1 MLINACE
8 HADFSYDCAQD
19 GAGLPARVAIFGA
32 DPQLRTQIAD
42 DLGGAGFRSID
53 GGTLAALLDG
63 PPLMSE
69 AVLLGD
75 VVVVDCPA
83 TVTGAGSRGMDGAML
98 AGLARLDMRAARA
111 GAKLI
116 AATNLAGLDDVFAV
130 LDQSNPQILVS
141 PSRAERVIAVG
152 RAMGEA
158 GAARVREM
166 GDEDRV
172 ALLRLSQQV
181 EAIAHSLDRM
191 AAPQTFAPPS
201 YEQPSYGQAD
211 TFGQSALSDF
221 KRDFRGPQPQTES
234 VMAFCAPQ
242 PHVAEVETALP
253 DPRLVRQVIANRQ
266 ARARFFDP
274 ALFGDPAWDMLL
286 DLTAARAEGGQV
298 SVTSLCIA
306 AGVPAT
312 TALRWLT
319 QMVETGIFQ
328 RVPDPADR
336 RRAFIALSDK
346 AAAAMGCYFASLRTP
361 VELAA

>member
-1 MLINACE
+1 MLNLASG
-8 HADFSYDCAQD
+8 HADFTYDIADD
-19 GAGLPARVAIFGA
+19 GAGLPARVAIFAEDEGLRRQIGA
-32 DPQLRTQIAD
+32 

-53 GGTLAALLDG
+53 GGSLRSLLEG
-63 PPLMSE
+63 PI
-69 AVLLGD
+69 ALLGD
-75 VVVVDCPA
+75 VVVVDCA
-83 TVTGAGSRGMDGAML
+83 VVGSRGIDGMML
-98 AGLARLDMRAARA
+98 AGLARLDMRVARS

-116 AATNLAGLDDVFAV
+116 VATNLAGLDDVFAV

-152 RAMGEA
+152 RVMGEA
-158 GAARVREM
+158 GAARLREM
-166 GDEDRV
+166 GEEDRV

-191 AAPQTFAPPS
+191 GHVTS
-201 YEQPSYGQAD
+201 G
-211 TFGQSALSDF
+211 GALSEF
-221 KRDFRGPQPQTES
+221 KREYQAPEPSGLGRGFGAARAVQT
-234 VMAFCAPQ
+234 P
-242 PHVAEVETALP
+242 LP
-253 DPRLVRQVIANRQ
+253 DPQMVRQIIANRQ

-286 DLTAARAEGGQV
+286 DLTAAHGEGAQV

-319 QMVETGIFQ
+319 QMVETGIFV

-346 AAAAMGCYFASLRTP
+346 AIAAMSGYFASLRSP
-361 VELAA
+361 VLQAA

>member
-1 MLINACE
+1 MLTHATPSRSPQ
-8 HADFSYDCAQD
+8 ADFAYDVADD

-32 DPQLRTQIAD
+32 DEGLRRQIAA

-53 GGTLAALLDG
+53 GGSLRALLEG
-63 PPLMSE
+63 PI
-69 AVLLGD
+69 ALLGD
-75 VVVVDCPA
+75 VVVVDCM
-83 TVTGAGSRGMDGAML
+83 VTGSRGIDGMML
-98 AGLARLDMRAARA
+98 AGLARLDMRVARS

-116 AATNLAGLDDVFAV
+116 VATNLDGLDDVFAV

-152 RAMGEA
+152 RVMGEA
-158 GAARVREM
+158 GAARLREM
-166 GDEDRV
+166 GEEDRV

-181 EAIAHSLDRM
+181 EAIAHSLDRLGRAP
-191 AAPQTFAPPS
+191 AAGGGS
-201 YEQPSYGQAD
+201 V
-211 TFGQSALSDF
+211 FGEFRRDYAAAEPSALGSFGAPASASDH
-221 KRDFRGPQPQTES
+221 P
-234 VMAFCAPQ
+234 
-242 PHVAEVETALP
+242 LP
-253 DPRLVRQVIANRQ
+253 DPQLVRQIIANRQ

-274 ALFGDPAWDMLL
+274 ELFGDPAWDMLL
-286 DLTAARAEGGQV
+286 DLTAAHGEGAQV

-319 QMVETGIFQ
+319 QMVENGIFQ

-346 AAAAMGCYFASLRTP
+346 GIAAMSGYFASLRTP
-361 VELAA
+361 ALQAA

>member
-1 MLINACE
+1 MLNDAAKQ
-8 HADFSYDCAQD
+8 ADFSYDIADD
-19 GAGLPARVAIFGA
+19 GAGLPARVAIFAEDEGLRRQIGA
-32 DPQLRTQIAD
+32 DLV
-42 DLGGAGFRSID
+42 GAGFRSID
-53 GGTLAALLDG
+53 GGSLRALLEG
-63 PPLMSE
+63 PI
-69 AVLLGD
+69 ALLGD
-75 VVVVDCPA
+75 VVVVDCA
-83 TVTGAGSRGMDGAML
+83 VTGSRGIDGMML
-98 AGLARLDMRAARA
+98 AGLARLDMRVARS

-116 AATNLAGLDDVFAV
+116 VATNLAGLDDVFAV

-152 RAMGEA
+152 RVMGEA
-158 GAARVREM
+158 GAARLREM
-166 GDEDRV
+166 GEEDRV

-191 AAPQTFAPPS
+191 GHVPAGGPS
-201 YEQPSYGQAD
+201 AFSE
-211 TFGQSALSDF
+211 L
-221 KRDFRGPQPQTES
+221 KRDYCSDDTTLANGFGAARAVQPG
-234 VMAFCAPQ
+234 
-242 PHVAEVETALP
+242 LP
-253 DPRLVRQVIANRQ
+253 DPQMVRQVIAGRQ
-266 ARARFFDP
+266 ARAKFFDP

-286 DLTAARAEGGQV
+286 DLTAAHGEGAQV

-346 AAAAMGCYFASLRTP
+346 AIAAMSGYFASLRSP
-361 VELAA
+361 VLQAA

>member
-1 MLINACE
+1 MLNDAARPTDFTYDF
-8 HADFSYDCAQD
+8 ADD
-19 GAGLPARVAIFGA
+19 GAGIPARVAIFAEDEGLRRQIGA
-32 DPQLRTQIAD
+32 

-53 GGTLAALLDG
+53 GGSLRALLEG
-63 PPLMSE
+63 PI
-69 AVLLGD
+69 ALLGD
-75 VVVVDCPA
+75 VVVVDC
-83 TVTGAGSRGMDGAML
+83 TVTGSRGIDGMML
-98 AGLARLDMRAARA
+98 AGLARLDMRVARS

-116 AATNLAGLDDVFAV
+116 VATNLAGLDDVFAV
-130 LDQSNPQILVS
+130 LDQSNPQILVA

-152 RAMGEA
+152 RVMGEA
-158 GAARVREM
+158 GAARLREM
-166 GDEDRV
+166 ADEDRV

-191 AAPQTFAPPS
+191 GYTPAGSKLGEMKREYNAGEPAGLPS
-201 YEQPSYGQAD
+201 GFGTARATQPS
-211 TFGQSALSDF
+211 
-221 KRDFRGPQPQTES
+221 
-234 VMAFCAPQ
+234 
-242 PHVAEVETALP
+242 LP
-253 DPRLVRQVIANRQ
+253 DPQVVRQIIANRQ

-286 DLTAARAEGGQV
+286 DLTAAHGEGAQV

-319 QMVETGIFQ
+319 QMVETGIFI

-346 AAAAMGCYFASLRTP
+346 AIAAMAGYFASLRSP
-361 VELAA
+361 VLQAA